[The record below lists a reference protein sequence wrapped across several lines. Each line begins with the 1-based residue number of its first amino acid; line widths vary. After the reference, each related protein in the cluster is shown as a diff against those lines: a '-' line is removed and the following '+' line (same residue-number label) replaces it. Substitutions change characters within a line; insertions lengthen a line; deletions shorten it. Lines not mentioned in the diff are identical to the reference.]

1 MLQTTQTYRLLI
13 PRPRGANPRPLP
25 PMPPAASPW
34 ALSDCG
40 FFTVSSTLRIRQAAS
55 VAAFMAFICTTDG
68 SHTKLA
74 KESAIPPVLIST
86 P

>member
-1 MLQTTQTYRLLI
+1 MLKDQKESTITLTT
-13 PRPRGANPRPLP
+13 A
-25 PMPPAASPW
+25 
-34 ALSDCG
+34 
-40 FFTVSSTLRIRQAAS
+40 
-55 VAAFMAFICTTDG
+55 G